1 MIFGLWGLKIY
12 KDYKMEIEKVV
23 NKRRLVYVDA
33 SGFEDNTKYKISMFD
48 PDKNATH
55 VLELKDI
62 DDNNI
67 AEGFAVF
74 YAIFYIKKHDYN
86 NCHILCDNLSAVND
100 KYIIALAQ
108 KYKIGISWIPREAN
122 IVADK
127 VAKLDPTL
135 KEKDWNTLKLFID
148 LVLQK
153 DVSEIEEKENLEI
166 KNLKLKIDELKKA
179 ILTRNEK
186 ITNQTNQIKQLR
198 GKIPKK

>member
-1 MIFGLWGLKIY
+1 MEVEKI
-12 KDYKMEIEKVV
+12 V
-23 NKRRLVYVDA
+23 NKRRLIYVDA
-33 SGFEDNTKYKISMFD
+33 SGFEENTKYKISMFD

-62 DDNNI
+62 DDNNV
-67 AEGFAVF
+67 AESFAVF
-74 YAIFYIKKHDYN
+74 YAIFYIKKHNYSN
-86 NCHILCDNLSAVND
+86 SHILCDNKSAVND
-100 KYIIALAQ
+100 KHILALTR

-127 VAKLDPTL
+127 VAKLNPTL

-153 DVSEIEEKENLEI
+153 DASEIEEKENLEI

>member
-1 MIFGLWGLKIY
+1 MEVEKI
-12 KDYKMEIEKVV
+12 V
-23 NKRRLVYVDA
+23 NKRRLIYVDA

-55 VLELKDI
+55 ILELIDI
-62 DDNNI
+62 DDNNM

-74 YAIFYIKKHDYN
+74 YAIFYIKKHNYS
-86 NCHILCDNLSAVND
+86 NCHILSDNTSAVND

-135 KEKDWNTLKLFID
+135 KEKDWNILKLFID

-153 DVSEIEEKENLEI
+153 DASEIEEKENLEI
-166 KNLKLKIDELKKA
+166 KSLKEEILKLNESINTKNTKILNQAKQINILREKIDKKK
-179 ILTRNEK
+179 N
-186 ITNQTNQIKQLR
+186 
-198 GKIPKK
+198 